1 MKKLILADKSTLK
14 VGDTIYTI
22 RGNKQTI
29 TEIKNGGAIGEYIA
43 SATHWLSNATL
54 FVATT

>member
-14 VGDTIYTI
+14 AGDIVYTI
-22 RGNKQTI
+22 KGNKQII

-43 SATHWLSNATL
+43 SKTHWLSNATL
-54 FVATT
+54 FVATN